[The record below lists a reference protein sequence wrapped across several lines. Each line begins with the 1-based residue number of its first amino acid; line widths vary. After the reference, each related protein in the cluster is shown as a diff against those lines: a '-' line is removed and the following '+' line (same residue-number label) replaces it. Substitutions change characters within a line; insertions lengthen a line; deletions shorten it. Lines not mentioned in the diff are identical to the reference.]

1 MIYGPRKAF
10 ARVTSEKKEHCKHHK
25 SGKGHQSVNKWRRG
39 LRLGALACAIIGTY
53 PLSAQSI
60 TGGLHGLVPASAS
73 GATVEVTRADTGY
86 ARTLAVK
93 DGRYILDNLSPGL
106 YTVQVKQD
114 GQVLGQYAVKVTPN
128 TSANVPTPS
137 AAGGNAKTLNAV
149 TVTSKYLDTVI
160 NPIDVST
167 PELSTTYSSKLI
179 RDLPVNP
186 LDVNAVGLLQ
196 SDVRNAS
203 GYLQVAGNSPSEN
216 RWYYN
221 EFDTTYDVNGSSGF
235 SFPQNAVDST
245 QFIAGNG
252 SLMWTS
258 TTGSVTSATLRQGSN
273 NFHFGYDLYYWP
285 GTSTL
290 LNSRVRDLYDSNGN
304 YVFYGHADST
314 QARSQQYAWLSG
326 ALVKDKLFFFV
337 MLGTQPP
344 SSYSTYS
351 PTYVTDTSTRNKDA
365 LLNLTWNI
373 TKNQALDL
381 AAYKTWWTDSYNT
394 YQLSQPFT
402 PASASSV
409 PRWSGQN
416 IPSKLA
422 VANYQWQ
429 ITEDMSFHAMA
440 GTMRQDN
447 AGTDLL
453 SGEPYVSESNMA
465 TGVFSQLY
473 GGVSDEYTPVSYY
486 YSKRGLKGDFNW
498 TLGDHQITIGG
509 EKYENGYHWEPA
521 TNPNGVWQYYVD
533 CGCTTLPN
541 GAAAPANGNY
551 VDRYTWE
558 QGGTYNSNQ
567 EGYYAFD
574 SWQAMQNLVIQGG
587 ARLDLM
593 HNNAAQNEPFLSL
606 RTLSPRIGAAW
617 DVRGDSSWKVGFNA
631 GKYTLPM
638 PSTLSYTMASPTT
651 STTTYY
657 SYGGLTPGTSIPT
670 GLQQLGAPVIGGTGV
685 VPNTDNIVSRN
696 IQNTYQY
703 EFQLYTQYQ
712 LGSNWSFLAQM
723 DDHILKNA
731 IDDICDSAI
740 NNPPN
745 GWLSDGPISQ
755 YVRANG
761 YPNYPGL
768 ANGCMEFNPGRSLV
782 LLDNLSGNDA
792 MRYITIPSSYLGI
805 PAAKRQYYALT
816 LKLSHARSEDE
827 PYVLTASYTWS
838 HLYGNFDGY
847 NNLTHAFTGSNVSIY
862 DNGSNPVYN
871 SIWPGQTGDFAFT
884 QMTAGSSGDLV
895 GDIPLAFNLS
905 GVYYWSNGLHLGA
918 LLSGQSGSPYSCLG
932 TYPVQNPNLSGVVS
946 WGTWTHYC
954 NGQLNTEGTAWRA
967 PFAWFMN
974 LNLGYDITIRGNKL
988 SFNFIVNNVFNKQA
1002 VINRNMAVDTG
1013 NFGANGLPVPNAMYL
1028 APTAV
1033 QAPRSTELVMHY
1045 SF

>member
-1 MIYGPRKAF
+1 MVYDPCKAT
-10 ARVTSEKKEHCKHHK
+10 ARAISWRYAR
-25 SGKGHQSVNKWRRG
+25 NKAGGRFIG
-39 LRLGALACAIIGTY
+39 THLQLGALAWAIACAC
-53 PLSAQSI
+53 PLYAQSI
-60 TGGLHGLVPASAS
+60 TGGLHGVVPASS
-73 GATVEVTRADTGY
+73 SETMIEVTRANTGY
-86 ARTLAVK
+86 AKTLAVK
-93 DGRYILDNLSPGL
+93 NGRYSLDNLAPGL
-106 YTVQVKQD
+106 YDVRVKQD
-114 GQVLGQYAVKVTPN
+114 GNVLGEYTIRVVAN

-137 AAGGNAKTLNAV
+137 GSSANAKTLTTI
-149 TVTSKYLDTVI
+149 TVNGKYLDTVV

-167 PELSTTYSSKLI
+167 PELSTTYSAKLI
-179 RDLPVNP
+179 RDLPVDP
-186 LDVNAVGLLQ
+186 LDVNAVALLQ

-221 EFDTTYDVNGSSGF
+221 EFDTSYDVNGSGQT

-258 TTGSVTSATLRQGSN
+258 TTGSITSATLRQGSN
-273 NFHFGYDLYYWP
+273 DFHFGYDVYYWP

-290 LNSRVRDLYDSNGN
+290 LNSRVRDLYNSSGN
-304 YVFYGHADST
+304 YSFYGHADST

-326 ALVKDKLFFFV
+326 ALVKDKLFFFLE
-337 MLGTQPP
+337 LGTEPP
-344 SSYSTYS
+344 SKSSTYN
-351 PTYVTDTSTRNKDA
+351 PTYVTDTSSRNKDA
-365 LLNLTWNI
+365 LLDLTWNI
-373 TKNQALDL
+373 TKNQTLDL
-381 AAYKTWWTDSYNT
+381 AAYKSWWTYSYNT
-394 YQLSQPFT
+394 YQLAQPFT

-409 PRWSGQN
+409 PSWAGQN
-416 IPSKLA
+416 VPGKIA
-422 VANYQWQ
+422 VANYRWQ
-429 ITEDMSFHAMA
+429 INDAMSFRMMA

-447 AGTDLL
+447 LSTDLL
-453 SGEPYVSESNMA
+453 SGEPYVTQTNTD
-465 TGVFSQLY
+465 TGVLSQLY
-473 GGVSDEYTPVSYY
+473 GGVSDEYTPVYY
-486 YSKRGLKGDFNW
+486 YYAKRGLKGDFNW
-498 TLGDHQITIGG
+498 TLGDHQITVGG
-509 EKYENGYHWEPA
+509 EKYENAYHWEPS
-521 TNPNGVWQYYVD
+521 TNPNGVWQYTLD

-541 GAAAPANGNY
+541 GAAVPANGNY
-551 VDRYTWE
+551 VDKYVWT

-574 SWQAMQNLVIQGG
+574 SWQAMPDLVVQGG

-606 RTLSPRIGAAW
+606 RTLSPRIGVAW
-617 DVRGDSSWKVGFNA
+617 DVRGDSSWKIGANA

-651 STTTYY
+651 ANTTYY
-657 SYGGLTPGTSIPT
+657 SYSGMSPGTSIPT

-712 LGSNWSFLAQM
+712 LTPTWSFLAQL

-731 IDDICDSAI
+731 IDDTCDSAI

-768 ANGCMEFNPGRSLV
+768 ANGCIEFNPGRSIV
-782 LLDNLSGNDA
+782 LLDNLNNDGV

-805 PAAKRQYYALT
+805 PAAKRQYYGLT
-816 LKLSHARSEDE
+816 LKLSHARSDDE
-827 PYVLTASYTWS
+827 PYVLTASLTWS

-847 NNLTHAFTGSNVSIY
+847 TNLSHSFTGSNVSVY
-862 DNGSNPVYN
+862 NGPNNPVYD
-871 SIWPGQTGDFAFT
+871 SIWPGETGDFGFR
-884 QMTAGSSGDLV
+884 QMTTGASGDLV
-895 GDIPLAFNLS
+895 GDVPVAFNLS
-905 GVYYWSNGLHLGA
+905 GVYYWSNGIHLGA
-918 LLSGQSGSPYSCLG
+918 MLNGQSGSPYSCLG
-932 TYPVQNPNLSGVVS
+932 TYPGENNPNVSGIVS

-954 NGQLNTEGTAWRA
+954 NGQLTTEGSTWRS
-967 PFAWFMN
+967 PFLWAIN
-974 LNLGYDITIRGNKL
+974 LNLGYEINVHGNKL
-988 SFNFIVNNVFNKQA
+988 SFNLLVNNLLNKQI
-1002 VINRNMAVDTG
+1002 VLNRDMAADTG
-1013 NFGANGLPVPNAMYL
+1013 SFGANGLPVPNPMYM
-1028 APTAV
+1028 AVTAV